1 MLNKIIHFSVFNRYS
16 VLALTLLVAIAGVFA
31 FQKLPIDAVPDITN
45 NQVQVNTPVEGLAPE
60 EIERTITQPVEAGLR
75 GIADVEQIRSITRFG
90 LSQVTIVFKDKVDIY
105 RARQLVS
112 ERLQGISS
120 ALPSGI
126 TPEIGPISSGLGEIY
141 QYIIDFEKVDPTK
154 EGRLKQ
160 LMELKSIQEWTIK
173 PRLLSVAGVAEIN
186 TSGGFE
192 KQFHIIPNM
201 AKMASYNIHFDD
213 ITEAL
218 EKVNRN
224 VGGGSVEQTAEQ
236 FLIQGIGLLKNE
248 EEILNVPVKKLE
260 SLKVIR
266 IKDFASVK
274 LGKEIRTGSATHN
287 GKEAVLGTVM
297 MLIGEN
303 SRTVSLRVDEKIE
316 EIKKAL
322 PKGVALTTVYDRSVL
337 VNATLGTVEHNLMF
351 GAILVI
357 VVLFILL
364 GNVRAAIITAVTI
377 PLTLLAT
384 FLIMKPLGLSGN
396 LMSLG
401 ALDFGIIVDG
411 TVIVLDNCVR
421 YIHELKKKYG
431 RKLTRAEIMQAV
443 YDATVEI
450 RLAAGFGELVVVA
463 VFIPVFGLT
472 GVEGKMFLPMALT
485 FAIAVFCALIFS
497 FTMAPALASI
507 ILSGDAEEKEP
518 KFMELL
524 KKIYRPVLDFSIYNP
539 KKIMA
544 IGALSVAL
552 GVGLFM
558 TRGSEFLPQ
567 LSEGS
572 FAFHMIRPVNIGLDQ
587 SIKFQEK
594 AEEIIKEFPEV
605 DHVFS
610 RIGTSE
616 VATDPMGVNV
626 SDTYIMLNDVKS
638 WPKVVNK
645 KQTHEMLVQRIIA
658 RLQEELPGQNYLA
671 SQPIQMRFNELLEGT
686 RADVA
691 VKIFGPDMKT
701 LMNYA
706 KETKEIIEKVPGAG
720 DVEEDLAGT
729 SPVLR
734 VFPKNDV
741 LASIG
746 ASTGDVLDS
755 VEIALG
761 GKEVGV
767 LYEENKKF
775 PIIVRLS
782 EDERSDLDVIK
793 KIPVGVSESLTV
805 PLNQVA
811 QTEFSETYGSITR
824 EDSNRRSAVL
834 VNLRGRDT
842 ESFVHEARALVD
854 EKIKLPEGYYFKWG
868 GNFENLQV
876 AKSRLLVLTP
886 LALGLVLMM
895 IYAAFGNVKETFLVF
910 SCVPMA
916 LVGGVIGLI
925 ANSLPFSI
933 SAGVGFIALS
943 GIAVLN
949 GVVLVNF
956 FNQLKKEGLIGVE
969 ILRTGAM
976 VRLRPVLMTAM
987 VAVFGFLPMMLST
1000 GVGAEVQRPLASVV
1014 IGGIISSTLLTL
1026 VVVPSLYGAFILKL
1040 KPSHREHSSSTV
1052 GETAGYEV

>member
-1 MLNKIIHFSVFNRYS
+1 MLNKIIHFSVYNRFT
-16 VLALTLLVAIAGVFA
+16 VLILTLMIALAGFFA

-45 NQVQVNTPVEGLAPE
+45 NQVQVNSVVEGLAPE
-60 EIERTITQPVEAGLR
+60 EIERTITQPVESSLR

-112 ERLQGISS
+112 ERLQGIQGS
-120 ALPSGI
+120 LPSNV
-126 TPEIGPISSGLGEIY
+126 TPEIGPITSGLGEIY
-141 QYIIDFEKVDPTK
+141 QYVVDFKNPSTNK
-154 EGRLKQ
+154 EERLKQ
-160 LMELKSIQEWTIK
+160 LMDLKSIQEWTIK

-186 TSGGFE
+186 TSGGYE
-192 KQFHIIPNM
+192 KQFHINPDI

-248 EEILNVPVKKLE
+248 EDILNVPVKKLE

-266 IKDFASVK
+266 IKDFAKVT
-274 LGKEIRTGSATHN
+274 LGKEIRTGSATLN
-287 GKEAVLGTVM
+287 GRESVLGTVM

-303 SRTVSLRVDEKIE
+303 SRTVSLRVDEKIK
-316 EIKKAL
+316 EIRKAL
-322 PKGVALTTVYDRSVL
+322 PPGVELTTVYDRSVL

-357 VVLFILL
+357 VVLFVLL

-377 PLTLLAT
+377 PITLLAT

-421 YIHELKKKYG
+421 YIHELKVKYG
-431 RKLTRAEIMQAV
+431 RKLTRSEIMKAV

-472 GVEGKMFLPMALT
+472 GIEGKMFLPMAMT
-485 FAIAVFCALIFS
+485 FAIAVFCALVFS
-497 FTMAPALASI
+497 FTMAPALASV

-518 KFMELL
+518 RFMEWIKRL
-524 KKIYRPVLDFSIYNP
+524 YTPVLDFSIKSP
-539 KKIMA
+539 KIIMGVA
-544 IGALSVAL
+544 LLSVL
-552 GVGLFM
+552 TGGVLFM
-558 TRGSEFLPQ
+558 GRGSEFLPQ

-572 FAFHMIRPVNIGLDQ
+572 FAFHMIRPVNISLEQ
-587 SIKFQEK
+587 SIAFQEK
-594 AEEIIKEFPEV
+594 AEAIIREFPEV
-605 DHVFS
+605 ENVFS

-626 SDTYIMLNDVKS
+626 SDTYIMLKDIKS
-638 WPKVVNK
+638 WPLVDKK
-645 KQTHEMLVQRIIA
+645 KQNHEILVKRIIA
-658 RLQEELPGQNYLA
+658 RLEDELPGQNYLA

-691 VKIFGPDMKT
+691 VKVFGPDMKL

-706 KETKEIIEKVPGAG
+706 KETKEIIEKVKGAG

-729 SPVLR
+729 SPVLK
-734 VFPKNDV
+734 VLPKSSV
-741 LASIG
+741 LTTIG
-746 ASTGDVLDS
+746 ASSGDVLDS
-755 VEIALG
+755 IEIALG

-767 LYEENKKF
+767 IYEEVKKY
-775 PIIVRLS
+775 PIVVRLS
-782 EDERSDLDVIK
+782 EKERSDLDVIK
-793 KIPVGVSESLTV
+793 NIPVGISESLSV
-805 PLNQVA
+805 PLNKVA
-811 QTEFSETYGSITR
+811 DTEFAETYGSITR

-854 EKIKLPEGYYFKWG
+854 QKIKLPEGYYFKWG
-868 GNFENLQV
+868 GNFENLNV

-895 IYAAFGNVKETFLVF
+895 IYAAFKNVKETLLVF
-910 SCVPMA
+910 SCVPLA

-925 ANSLPFSI
+925 ANGLPFSI

-956 FNQLKKEGLIGVE
+956 FNQLKREGVEGVE
-969 ILRTGAM
+969 ILKQGTM

-987 VAVFGFLPMMLST
+987 VAVFGFLPMMIST

-1026 VVVPSLYGAFILKL
+1026 VVVPSFYGAFILKL
-1040 KPSHREHSSSTV
+1040 KHSLR
-1052 GETAGYEV
+1052 

>member
-1 MLNKIIHFSVFNRYS
+1 MLNKIIHFSVYNRFT
-16 VLALTLLVAIAGVFA
+16 VLTITLLIAIAGIFA

-45 NQVQVNTPVEGLAPE
+45 NQVQVNTVVSGLAPE
-60 EIERTITQPVEAGLR
+60 EIERTITQVVESSLR

-112 ERLQGISS
+112 ERLQGIQGT
-120 ALPSGI
+120 LPQNV
-126 TPEIGPISSGLGEIY
+126 TPEIGPITSGLGEIY
-141 QYIIDFEKVDPTK
+141 QYVLDFKVPAKDK
-154 EGRLKQ
+154 NERLKQ
-160 LMELKSIQEWTIK
+160 LMEIKSIQEWTIK
-173 PRLLSVAGVAEIN
+173 PRLLSVPGVAEIN

-192 KQFHIIPNM
+192 KQFHIMPDI

-248 EEILNVPVKKLE
+248 EDILNVPIKKLD
-260 SLKVIR
+260 SLRVIR
-266 IKDFASVK
+266 IKDFAKVA
-274 LGKEIRTGSATHN
+274 LGREIRTGSATLN
-287 GKEAVLGTVM
+287 GREAVLGTVM

-303 SRTVSLRVDEKIE
+303 SRTVSLRVDEKIK

-322 PKGVALTTVYDRSVL
+322 PENVTLTTVYDRSVL

-421 YIHELKKKYG
+421 YIHERKGELK
-431 RKLTRAEIMQAV
+431 RKLTREEVMKAI

-472 GVEGKMFLPMALT
+472 GIEGKMFLPMAMT

-497 FTMAPALASI
+497 FTMAPALASV

-518 KFMELL
+518 RFMEFI
-524 KKIYRPVLDFSIYNP
+524 KRVYTPILDFSIRSP
-539 KKIMA
+539 KIIM
-544 IGALSVAL
+544 GVALSSVLL
-552 GVGLFM
+552 GGVLFM
-558 TRGSEFLPQ
+558 GRGSEFLPQ

-572 FAFHMIRPVNIGLDQ
+572 FAFHMIRPVNISLDQ
-587 SIKFQEK
+587 SIAFQEK

-605 DHVFS
+605 ENVFS

-626 SDTYIMLNDVKS
+626 SDTYIMLKDIKG
-638 WPKVVNK
+638 WPLVDKK
-645 KQTHEMLVQRIIA
+645 KQNHEILVKRIIA
-658 RLQEELPGQNYLA
+658 RLEEELPGQNYLA

-691 VKIFGPDMKT
+691 VKIFGPDMKA
-701 LMNYA
+701 LMGYA
-706 KETKEIIEKVPGAG
+706 KETKEIIEGVRGAG

-729 SPVLR
+729 SPVLKVLPR
-734 VFPKNDV
+734 HDV
-741 LASIG
+741 LTSIG
-746 ASTGDVLDS
+746 AGTGDVLDS

-767 LYEENKKF
+767 IYEEVKKS
-775 PIIVRLS
+775 PIVVRLS
-782 EDERSDLDVIK
+782 EKERSDLDVIK
-793 KIPVGVSESLTV
+793 NLPVGISESLSV
-805 PLNQVA
+805 PLYKVA
-811 QTEFSETYGSITR
+811 TTEFAETYGSITR

-842 ESFVHEARALVD
+842 ESFVHEARDLVD
-854 EKIKLPEGYYFKWG
+854 QKIKLPEGYYFKWG
-868 GNFENLQV
+868 GNFENLNV

-886 LALGLVLMM
+886 LALILVLMM
-895 IYAAFGNVKETFLVF
+895 IYAAFKDVKETLLVF
-910 SCVPMA
+910 SCAPLA

-925 ANSLPFSI
+925 ANGLPFSI

-956 FNQLKKEGLIGVE
+956 FNQLKREGLNGIEILKEG
-969 ILRTGAM
+969 TM

-987 VAVFGFLPMMLST
+987 VAVFGFLPMMLSS

-1014 IGGIISSTLLTL
+1014 IGGIISSTMLTL
-1026 VVVPSLYGAFILKL
+1026 IVVPSLYGAFILKL
-1040 KPSHREHSSSTV
+1040 KNS
-1052 GETAGYEV
+1052 YQ

>member
-1 MLNKIIHFSVFNRYS
+1 MLNKIIHFSVFNRYT
-16 VLALTLLVAIAGVFA
+16 VLVLTLVVAIAGFYA

-45 NQVQVNTPVEGLAPE
+45 NQVQVNTAVEGLAPE
-60 EIERTITQPVEAGLR
+60 EIERTITTPIESSLR
-75 GIADVEQIRSITRFG
+75 GIADVEQVRSITRFG

-105 RARQLVS
+105 RARQVVS
-112 ERLQGISS
+112 ERLQGVQGN
-120 ALPSGI
+120 LPKGI
-126 TPEIGPISSGLGEIY
+126 VPEIGPISSGLGEIF
-141 QYIIDFEKVDPTK
+141 QYIIDYDKVATNK
-154 EGRLKQ
+154 EERLKQ
-160 LMELKSIQEWTIK
+160 LMELKSIQEWIVK
-173 PRLLSVAGVAEIN
+173 PRLLTVPGVAEIN

-192 KQFHIIPNM
+192 KQFHIMPDI
-201 AKMASYNIHFDD
+201 AKMTSYNIHFDD

-224 VGGGSVEQTAEQ
+224 VGGGNVQQTAEQ
-236 FLIQGIGLLKNE
+236 FLIQGIGLLKDENA
-248 EEILNVPVKKLE
+248 ILNVPVKKLE
-260 SLKVIR
+260 SFKVIR
-266 IKDFASVK
+266 IKDFAKVA
-274 LGKEIRTGSATHN
+274 LGREIRTGSATLN

-303 SRTVSLRVDEKIE
+303 SRTVSLRVSDKIA
-316 EIKKAL
+316 EIKNNL
-322 PKGVALTTVYDRSVL
+322 PPGVKLTTVYDRSVL

-351 GAILVI
+351 GAFLVI
-357 VVLFILL
+357 IVLFVLL
-364 GNVRAAIITAVTI
+364 GNVRAAIITAFTI

-421 YIHELKKKYG
+421 YIHDLKKKYG
-431 RKLTRAEIMQAV
+431 RTLTRKEVMMAV
-443 YDATVEI
+443 YEATVEI
-450 RLAAGFGELVVVA
+450 RLAAGFGELIVVA

-472 GVEGKMFLPMALT
+472 GIEGKMFLPMAMT

-497 FTMAPALASI
+497 FTMAPALASL

-524 KKIYRPVLDFSIYNP
+524 KKLYTPILNFSIYNP
-539 KKIMA
+539 KKI
-544 IGALSVAL
+544 IIVAL
-552 GVGLFM
+552 ISITAGIGLFM

-572 FAFHMIRPVNIGLDQ
+572 FAFHMIRPVNISLDQ
-587 SIKFQEK
+587 SIAFQEK
-594 AEEIIKEFPEV
+594 AEAIIKDFPEV
-605 DHVFS
+605 ENVFS

-626 SDTYIMLNDVKS
+626 SDTYIMLHDIKT
-638 WPKVVNK
+638 WPLFENK
-645 KQTHEMLVQRIIA
+645 KQTYEILVKRMIEK
-658 RLQEELPGQNYLA
+658 LQYELPGQNYLA

-691 VKIFGPDMKT
+691 VKIFGPDLKL

-706 KETKEIIEKVPGAG
+706 KETKELIESVKGAG

-729 SPVLR
+729 SPVLKI
-734 VFPKNDV
+734 VPKDEV
-741 LASIG
+741 LTALGSS
-746 ASTGDVLDS
+746 AGDVLDS

-761 GKEVGV
+761 GREVGIIHDGV
-767 LYEENKKF
+767 KKY

-782 EDERSDLDVIK
+782 EEERSDLDVIQ
-793 KIPVGVSESLTV
+793 KIPVGISESLTV
-805 PLNQVA
+805 PMDKVA
-811 QTEFSETYGSITR
+811 TSEFAETYGSITR
-824 EDSNRRSAVL
+824 EESNRRSAVL

-842 ESFVHEARALVD
+842 ESFVEEAKALVD
-854 EKIKLPEGYYFKWG
+854 EKIKLPQGYFFKWG
-868 GNFENLQV
+868 GNFENLEI

-886 LALGLVLMM
+886 LALLLVIMM
-895 IYAAFGNVKETFLVF
+895 IYAAFKNVKETLLVF
-910 SCVPMA
+910 SCAPLA

-925 ANSLPFSI
+925 ANNLPFSI

-956 FNQLKKEGLIGVE
+956 FNQLRQEGVTGVE
-969 ILRTGAM
+969 VLRQGAM

-987 VAVFGFLPMMLST
+987 VAVFGFLPMMLSSSI
-1000 GVGAEVQRPLASVV
+1000 GAEVQRPLASVV
-1014 IGGIISSTLLTL
+1014 IGGILSSTLLTL
-1026 VVVPSLYGAFILKL
+1026 VVVPSLYGAFIMKL
-1040 KPSHREHSSSTV
+1040 NLTNNKGSI
-1052 GETAGYEV
+1052 